1 MLSPTTGAIALR
13 TTRPFLPRSLVLLAA
28 LLTAATVALGWL
40 AIARTQGRE
49 ALAESSR
56 LRTAQIADVTAAL
69 TRVGSSAEGT
79 QAEVILATPDF
90 FQLTNRTA
98 DAGQLGADRALTFVA
113 NETVHYGELESRF
126 APILRVDGA
135 TLAVPSEVQVL
146 ADAVHHRTTVVS
158 FTSIDP
164 ERLREPHTFELL
176 LPQNPGGTR
185 DVLAWTT
192 PIAYPDSVQSAGLSL
207 GLLLALAAG
216 LMAAISPCL
225 LQLTA
230 YYLPT
235 LAGVSAGAP
244 DGTTSAENRRRILKT
259 ASIFILGFT
268 IPYTL
273 GGAAMGGMGQALAA
287 SGVLNPTGPLALGS
301 GAVMIAMALLV
312 ARQARAPLVCK
323 LPLPAGL
330 SSPSRRL
337 GAFTP
342 FVSGFA
348 IATGCLACFG
358 GAILGVLL
366 VYGGMLGSWSM
377 GALAMFLFSMGLAIP
392 FMLAALGL
400 SPVLSAARRLQPAAP
415 IIGLATSAIM
425 LFFGVVMASG
435 NFHVVSG
442 WLRTVLPLG

>member
-1 MLSPTTGAIALR
+1 MLSPTAVAIAV
-13 TTRPFLPRSLVLLAA
+13 RPNRFPLPRSIVLLVALVLS
-28 LLTAATVALGWL
+28 ATVALGWL

-49 ALAESSR
+49 TLEELSR
-56 LRTAQIADVTAAL
+56 LRATQTADLTATL
-69 TRVGSSAEGT
+69 TRIGSAADGT
-79 QAEVILATPDF
+79 QAEVILATPTF
-90 FQLTNRTA
+90 FQLTNRTR
-98 DAGQLGADRALTFVA
+98 DAEQLGADRALTFVA
-113 NETVHYGELESRF
+113 NETVHYGDLEPRF

-135 TLAVPSEVQVL
+135 WVAVPSEVEVL

-158 FTSIDP
+158 FASVAP
-164 ERLREPHTFELL
+164 ERLQEAHTLELL
-176 LPQNPGGTR
+176 LPQNPAGSR

-192 PIAYPDSVQSAGLSL
+192 PIVYPESAQGAGLSL

-216 LMAAISPCL
+216 LLAAISPCL

-235 LAGVSAGAP
+235 LAGVSVAP
-244 DGTTSAENRRRILKT
+244 PGGTTSADNRRRILKT
-259 ASIFILGFT
+259 AFVFILGFT

-273 GGAAMGGMGQALAA
+273 GGAVMGGMGQALAA
-287 SGVLNPTGPLALGS
+287 SGVLNPTGPLAWAS
-301 GAVMIAMALLV
+301 GAVMILMALLV

-323 LPLPAGL
+323 LPLPDSL
-330 SSPSRRL
+330 SSPSRRM
-337 GAFTP
+337 GAFAP

-392 FMLAALGL
+392 FLLAALGL
-400 SPVLSAARRLQPAAP
+400 SPVLSAARRLQPVAP
-415 IIGLATSAIM
+415 MLALVASGVM
-425 LFFGVVMASG
+425 LFFGVIMASG

-442 WLRTVLPLG
+442 WLRTVLPVG